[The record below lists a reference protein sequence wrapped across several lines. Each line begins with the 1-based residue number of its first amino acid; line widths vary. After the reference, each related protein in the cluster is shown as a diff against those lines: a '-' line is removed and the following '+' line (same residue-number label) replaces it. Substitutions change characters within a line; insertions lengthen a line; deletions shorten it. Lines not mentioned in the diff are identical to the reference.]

1 MTTSGKSKLHAQ
13 SKLQAKGEADH
24 RVTVPHIV
32 LERLGLEPGDELAFI
47 LDGAQA
53 VRIERAVS
61 PNDEDCFATF
71 TEWSSEHDDL
81 AYSDL

>member
-1 MTTSGKSKLHAQ
+1 MTTSGKSKLHAK
-13 SKLQAKGEADH
+13 SKLPAKVEADR
-24 RVTVPHIV
+24 RVTVPRIA
-32 LERLGLEPGDELAFI
+32 LGRLGLEPGDELAFI

-53 VRIERAVS
+53 LRIERAAS
-61 PNDEDCFATF
+61 PIDRFATF

>member
-1 MTTSGKSKLHAQ
+1 
-13 SKLQAKGEADH
+13 
-24 RVTVPHIV
+24 
-32 LERLGLEPGDELAFI
+32 LAFI